1 MNTTAH
7 VDTFVRDQLPP
18 LSQWP
23 EFLFELPELR
33 YPPLLNCAVELLDR
47 HAALHP
53 QALAIRTA
61 EDDWSYGRLKDLVDR
76 LCGVL
81 ACDMRVE
88 PGNRVLLRAGN
99 SVMLYAAWLAVARV
113 GAVVVATMPLLRT
126 RELATIVAKARIRHA
141 LCEVRLAAELGGL
154 EGPDGRLRTLTWGDG
169 ELENRLATQPTGT
182 AAVDTA
188 QDDPCLLA
196 FTSGTTGQP
205 KATVHFHRDVL
216 AMADT
221 FAAHLLAP
229 RPDDVFTGTPPL
241 AFTYGLG
248 AELVFPLR
256 FGAATAVMTGPTPD
270 HLREGIARFGATRVF
285 TAPTAYRALLA
296 QAGTQAFRSVRSF
309 VSAGEHLPR
318 PTFDA
323 WQQATGHRIIDGIGA
338 TEMIHIFISAS
349 GADIR
354 PGSTGRV
361 VPGYRACVLDEDD
374 RPAAPGTIGR
384 LAVRGPTG
392 CRYLADERQ
401 LSYVK
406 RGWNVTGDAFVV
418 DDEGYF
424 WYQARADD
432 MIVSSGYNIA
442 GPEVEDALLEHPS
455 VAECAVIGVSDEQ
468 RGQLV
473 KAYVVLR
480 APRSGD
486 EALTRELQDFVKNA
500 IAPYKYPRQI
510 EYVAALP
517 RTVTGKLQR
526 FRLRGGADGHGP
538 PTDRS
543 MRPGD
548 AEP

>member
-1 MNTTAH
+1 MSTTAH
-7 VDTFVRDQLPP
+7 VDTFVRDHLPP
-18 LSQWP
+18 VSQWP

-61 EDDWSYGRLKDLVDR
+61 EGDWSYGRLKDLVDR

-113 GAVVVATMPLLRT
+113 GAVVVATMPLLRR
-126 RELATIVAKARIRHA
+126 RELATIVDKARIRHV

-169 ELENRLATQPTGT
+169 ELESRLATQPTGI
-182 AAVDTA
+182 AAVDTT

-221 FAAHLLAP
+221 FAAHLLSP

-256 FGAATAVMTGPTPD
+256 FGAATAVMPGPTPD

-349 GADIR
+349 GDDIR
-354 PGSTGRV
+354 PGSTGRA

-401 LSYVK
+401 LGYVR

-455 VAECAVIGVSDEQ
+455 VVECAVIGVSDEQ

-526 FRLRGGADGHGP
+526 FRLRGDGDGHG
-538 PTDRS
+538 T
-543 MRPGD
+543 PG
-548 AEP
+548 

>member
-7 VDTFVRDQLPP
+7 VDTFVRDHLPP
-18 LSQWP
+18 VSQWP

-47 HAALHP
+47 HAALRPH
-53 QALAIRTA
+53 ALAIRTA
-61 EDDWSYGRLKDLVDR
+61 EGDWSYGRLKDLVDR
-76 LCGVL
+76 LCAVL

-113 GAVVVATMPLLRT
+113 GAVVVATMPLLRR
-126 RELATIVAKARIRHA
+126 RELATIVDKARIRYA

-169 ELENRLATQPTGT
+169 ELESRLATQPTGT
-182 AAVDTA
+182 AAVETA

-221 FAAHLLAP
+221 FAAHLLSP

-270 HLREGIARFGATRVF
+270 HLREGIARLGATRVF

-296 QAGTQAFRSVRSF
+296 QAATQEFRSVRSF
-309 VSAGEHLPR
+309 VSAGEHLPQ
-318 PTFDA
+318 PTFEA
-323 WQQATGHRIIDGIGA
+323 WHQATGHRIIDGIGA

-349 GADIR
+349 GDDIR
-354 PGSTGRV
+354 PGSTGRA

-442 GPEVEDALLEHPS
+442 GPEVEGALLEHPS

-517 RTVTGKLQR
+517 RTATGKLQR
-526 FRLRGGADGHGP
+526 FRLRAGADGDGTP
-538 PTDRS
+538 D
-543 MRPGD
+543 
-548 AEP
+548 

>member
-7 VDTFVRDQLPP
+7 VDTFVRDHLPP
-18 LSQWP
+18 VSQWP
-23 EFLFELPELR
+23 EFLFELPDLR

-53 QALAIRTA
+53 HALAIRTA

-113 GAVVVATMPLLRT
+113 GAVVVATMPLLRR
-126 RELATIVAKARIRHA
+126 RELATIVDKARIRHA

-154 EGPDGRLRTLTWGDG
+154 EGPDGRLLTLTWGDG
-169 ELENRLATQPTGT
+169 ELESRLATQPTGI

-221 FAAHLLAP
+221 FAAHLLSP

-256 FGAATAVMTGPTPD
+256 FGAATAVMAGPTPD
-270 HLREGIARFGATRVF
+270 HLREGITRFGATRVF

-349 GADIR
+349 GDDIR
-354 PGSTGRV
+354 PGSTGRA

-401 LSYVK
+401 LGYVR

-455 VAECAVIGVSDEQ
+455 VAECAVIGVADEQ

-510 EYVAALP
+510 EYVTALP

-526 FRLRGGADGHGP
+526 FRLRGDGDGDGDGHETP
-538 PTDRS
+538 D
-543 MRPGD
+543 
-548 AEP
+548 

>member
-1 MNTTAH
+1 MSTRTQ

-18 LSQWP
+18 ASQWP
-23 EFLFELPELR
+23 EFLFALPELR
-33 YPPLLNCAVELLDR
+33 YPATLNCAVELLDR
-47 HAALHP
+47 HAAANPH
-53 QALAIRTA
+53 ALAVRTA
-61 EDDWSYGRLKDLVDR
+61 EEDWSYGRLRDLVDR

-81 ACDMRVE
+81 ATDLHVE
-88 PGNRVLLRAGN
+88 PGNRVLLRAAN
-99 SVMLYAAWLAVARV
+99 SVMLYAAWLAVARI
-113 GAVVVATMPLLRT
+113 GAVVVATMPLLRA
-126 RELATIVAKARIRHA
+126 RELATIVSKARIRHA
-141 LCEVRLAAELGGL
+141 LSDVSLAAELAGL
-154 EGPDGRLRTLTWGDG
+154 EGPDGPLRTLTWGDG
-169 ELENRLATQPTGT
+169 ELEARLARQQPGAPAAAT
-182 AAVDTA
+182 AP
-188 QDDPCLLA
+188 DDPCLLA

-221 FAAHLLAP
+221 FARHLLEP

-256 FGAATAVMTGPTPD
+256 FGAATAVLTGPSPD
-270 HLREGIARFGATRVF
+270 HLREGITRFGATRVF

-296 QAGTQAFRSVRSF
+296 QADRTAFPAVRSF

-318 PTFDA
+318 PTFEA
-323 WQQATGHRIIDGIGA
+323 WERATGHRIVDGLGT
-338 TEMIHIFISAS
+338 TEMIHIFISAA
-349 GADIR
+349 GAGIR
-354 PGSTGRV
+354 PGSTGRA
-361 VPGYRACVLDEDD
+361 VPGYRACVLDADG
-374 RPAAPGTIGR
+374 RPAPPGTIGR

-401 LSYVK
+401 RSYVQQ
-406 RGWNVTGDAFVV
+406 GWNVTGDAFVV

-442 GPEVEDALLEHPS
+442 GPEIESALLEHPA
-455 VAECAVIGVSDEQ
+455 VAECAVIGVPDEQ

-473 KAYVVLR
+473 KAYVVVR
-480 APRSGD
+480 SPRNAD
-486 EALTRELQDFVKNA
+486 ADLTRELQDFVKST

-517 RTVTGKLQR
+517 KTATGKLQR
-526 FRLRGGADGHGP
+526 YRLREKAADPGASG
-538 PTDRS
+538 
-543 MRPGD
+543 
-548 AEP
+548 

>member
-7 VDTFVRDQLPP
+7 VDTFVRDHLPP
-18 LSQWP
+18 VSQWP

-47 HAALHP
+47 HAALRPH
-53 QALAIRTA
+53 ALAIRTA
-61 EDDWSYGRLKDLVDR
+61 EADWSYGRLKDLVDR
-76 LCGVL
+76 LCAVL

-113 GAVVVATMPLLRT
+113 GAVVVATMPLLRR
-126 RELATIVAKARIRHA
+126 RELATIVDKARIRHA

-169 ELENRLATQPTGT
+169 ELESRLATQPTGT
-182 AAVDTA
+182 AAVETA

-221 FAAHLLAP
+221 FAAHLLSP

-256 FGAATAVMTGPTPD
+256 FGSATAVMTGPTPD

-296 QAGTQAFRSVRSF
+296 QAATQEFRSVRSF
-309 VSAGEHLPR
+309 VSAGEHLPQ

-323 WQQATGHRIIDGIGA
+323 WHQATGHRIIDGIGA

-349 GADIR
+349 GDDIR
-354 PGSTGRV
+354 PGSTGRA

-442 GPEVEDALLEHPS
+442 GPEVEGALLEHPS

-517 RTVTGKLQR
+517 RTATGKLQR
-526 FRLRGGADGHGP
+526 FRLRAGADGDGTP
-538 PTDRS
+538 D
-543 MRPGD
+543 
-548 AEP
+548 

>member
-7 VDTFVRDQLPP
+7 VDTFVRDHLPP
-18 LSQWP
+18 VSQWP

-53 QALAIRTA
+53 HALAIRTA

-113 GAVVVATMPLLRT
+113 GAVVVATMPLLRR
-126 RELATIVAKARIRHA
+126 RELATIVDKARIRHA

-154 EGPDGRLRTLTWGDG
+154 EGPDGRLLTLTWGDG
-169 ELENRLATQPTGT
+169 ELESRLATQPTGI

-221 FAAHLLAP
+221 FAAHLLSP

-256 FGAATAVMTGPTPD
+256 FGAATAVMAGPTPD
-270 HLREGIARFGATRVF
+270 HLREGITRFGATRVF

-323 WQQATGHRIIDGIGA
+323 WQLATGHRIIDGIGA

-349 GADIR
+349 GDDIR
-354 PGSTGRV
+354 PGSTGRA
-361 VPGYRACVLDEDD
+361 VPGYRARVLDEDD

-401 LSYVK
+401 LGYVR

-455 VAECAVIGVSDEQ
+455 IAECAVIGVADEQ

-510 EYVAALP
+510 EYVTALP

-526 FRLRGGADGHGP
+526 FRLRGDGDGDGHETP
-538 PTDRS
+538 D
-543 MRPGD
+543 
-548 AEP
+548 